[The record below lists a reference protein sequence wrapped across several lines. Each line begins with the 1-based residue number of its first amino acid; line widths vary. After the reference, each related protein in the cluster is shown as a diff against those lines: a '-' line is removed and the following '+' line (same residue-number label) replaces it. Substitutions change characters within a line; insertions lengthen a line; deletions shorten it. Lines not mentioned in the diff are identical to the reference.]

1 MSIEQNAPQILRYK
15 KMTRYTPLLQEKAQ
29 IKAWAKSLREQK
41 ILQHMTVKVDY
52 VSKKGELLE
61 DGNSLFVTL

>member
-1 MSIEQNAPQILRYK
+1 M
-15 KMTRYTPLLQEKAQ
+15 RYTQLLQDKAQ

-52 VSKKGELLE
+52 VSEKGELLE
-61 DGNSLFVTL
+61 NGDSLFVKL